1 MSVIFLCIYF
11 VNFIFII
18 NIVCELFDL
27 TPQKILY
34 IGGFYSMLHKHGSW
48 FLMKHAHPP
57 PGALMAC

>member
-48 FLMKHAHPP
+48 FLM
-57 PGALMAC
+57 